1 MRALAVLIAL
11 AAATIIAPAVAAAPR
26 DCPLADRP
34 YSMDSPLFDVLLD
47 PAARQLVDEA
57 GLLKGFPVT
66 FAKTGPPSFATI
78 VTPRLLA
85 DLKRLPPQRVTD
97 LDQSLERIAV
107 TAAARR
113 ARCARYDDKAPN
125 LIVPPGRPRI
135 LVFDK
140 INGFRDGPS
149 VDAANAALRTMAA
162 RRGWSLV
169 ETDNGAAFTPASLKR
184 FDAVVWNN
192 VSGDVLTLSQR
203 KALRAY
209 VEDGGGFAGF
219 HGSGGDPAYFW
230 DWYADKLIGARFL
243 GHPGSPQ
250 FQTGRL
256 VVEDAKSPISRDLP
270 PSWNLLEEWYSFK
283 ASPRLTGAHVL
294 VTLDESSYRP
304 AEANQDLRMG
314 DHPIAWTRCV
324 GAGRSFY
331 SAIGHRPE
339 NYSDP
344 NSIALLEGGIAWA
357 AGLTRSDC
365 GPAPARSRKD

>member
-1 MRALAVLIAL
+1 MRPFALLIAL
-11 AAATIIAPAVAAAPR
+11 AGAVLVAPAAAAVPR

-47 PAARQLVDEA
+47 PAARSLVDAA
-57 GLLKGFPVT
+57 GLLQGFPPSFV
-66 FAKTGPPSFATI
+66 KTEPPSFATI

-85 DLKRLPPQRVTD
+85 DLKGLSPARLTGLEQALGRLP
-97 LDQSLERIAV
+97 V
-107 TAAARR
+107 TAQARR
-113 ARCARYDDKAPN
+113 ARCARYDDEAPH
-125 LIVPPGRPRI
+125 LVVPPGHPRI

-149 VDAANAALRTMAA
+149 VDAANAALRAMAV
-162 RRGWSLV
+162 RRGWRLV

-203 KALRAY
+203 RALRRY
-209 VEDGGGFAGF
+209 VEAGGGFAGF

-230 DWYADKLIGARFL
+230 DWYADDLIGARFL

-250 FQTGRL
+250 FQTGRI
-256 VVEDAKSPISRDLP
+256 VVEDTKSPITHGLP
-270 PSWNLLEEWYSFK
+270 PSWTLLEEWYSFK
-283 ASPRLTGAHVL
+283 ASPRVTGAHVL
-294 VTLDESSYRP
+294 ATLDESSYHP

-344 NSIALLEGGIAWA
+344 NSIALLEEGIAWVA
-357 AGLTRSDC
+357 RLTSSDC
-365 GPAPARSRKD
+365 GVARSPDRKD

>member
-1 MRALAVLIAL
+1 MRFAWLLIAL
-11 AAATIIAPAVAAAPR
+11 ASVFIAPAAAAAPK

-34 YSMDSPLFDVLLD
+34 YSLDSPLIDVLLD
-47 PAARQLVDEA
+47 PAARQQLDDA
-57 GLLKGFPVT
+57 GLLKGFPAT
-66 FAKTGPPSFATI
+66 FVKTDAPSFAAI

-85 DLKRLPPQRVTD
+85 ELKQLPAERLAEMDRR
-97 LDQSLERIAV
+97 LGRIPVSAE
-107 TAAARR
+107 ARR
-113 ARCARYDDKAPN
+113 ARCARYDDTAPR
-125 LIVPPGRPRI
+125 LVLPPGRPRI
-135 LVFDK
+135 LLFEK

-149 VDAANAALRTMAA
+149 VDAAHAALEAMAA

-169 ETDNGAAFTPASLKR
+169 TTDNAAAITPASLKR

-203 KALRAY
+203 KALRDY
-209 VEDGGGFAGF
+209 VEAGGGFAGF

-230 DWYADKLIGARFL
+230 DWYADDLIGARFL
-243 GHPGSPQ
+243 GHPDSPQ

-256 VVEDAKSPISRDLP
+256 TVEDTKSPITQGLSP
-270 PSWNLLEEWYSFK
+270 TWSLLEEWYSFK
-283 ASPRLTGAHVL
+283 ASPRLRGAHAL
-294 VTLDESSYRP
+294 VTLDEGSYTPRSG
-304 AEANQDLRMG
+304 AKDLRMG

-324 GAGRSFY
+324 GRGRSFY

-357 AGLTRSDC
+357 TGLTSSDC
-365 GPAPARSRKD
+365 RTASGGHGKD

>member
-11 AAATIIAPAVAAAPR
+11 ASAVLVGPAAAAAAR
-26 DCPLADRP
+26 DCPLAERP

-47 PAARQLVDEA
+47 PAARRLVDEA
-57 GLLKGFPVT
+57 GLLQGFPPS
-66 FAKTGPPSFATI
+66 FAKTEPPSFATI

-85 DLKRLPPQRVTD
+85 DLKQLAPARVGELDQALGRLP
-97 LDQSLERIAV
+97 V

-113 ARCARYDDKAPN
+113 ARCARYDDEAPR
-125 LIVPPGRPRI
+125 LDVPPGRPRI

-149 VDAANAALRTMAA
+149 VDAANAALRAMAR

-203 KALRAY
+203 KALRRY
-209 VEDGGGFAGF
+209 VEGGGGFAGF

-230 DWYADKLIGARFL
+230 DWYADDLIGARFL

-250 FQTGRL
+250 FQTGRI
-256 VVEDAKSPISRDLP
+256 VMEDPESPITRGLP
-270 PSWNLLEEWYSFK
+270 PSWTLLEEWYSFK

-294 VTLDESSYRP
+294 ATLDESSYHP

-344 NSIALLEGGIAWA
+344 NSIALLEGGIAWVA
-357 AGLTRSDC
+357 RLTSSGC
-365 GPAPARSRKD
+365 GVARSHDRKD